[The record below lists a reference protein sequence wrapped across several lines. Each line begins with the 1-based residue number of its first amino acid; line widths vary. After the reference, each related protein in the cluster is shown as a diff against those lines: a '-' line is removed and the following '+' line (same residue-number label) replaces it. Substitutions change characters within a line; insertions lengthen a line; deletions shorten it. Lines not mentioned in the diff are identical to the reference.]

1 MQAYLNTLKQHI
13 DEKKDLFQ
21 LKTVLINNMQNVVSC
36 SQFISDDN
44 IKPLLTSYQAKLG
57 PSSQERINSL
67 DRQISEIE
75 SSFVPRHVSI
85 LF

>member
-1 MQAYLNTLKQHI
+1 MANEGKMVERDMQAYLNTLKVHV

-44 IKPLLTSYQAKLG
+44 IKPLLASYQVKLG
-57 PSSQERINSL
+57 PSSQERICSL
-67 DRQISEIE
+67 DRQ
-75 SSFVPRHVSI
+75 VA
-85 LF
+85 